1 MKFFLLAVA
10 LTIPL
15 HITFAEEL
23 SRDRQAILELSH
35 LAAPPLVVA
44 SDRLSRSSNIHS
56 LFFDALPYE
65 GKATKT
71 FAWLGMPEKKERHD
85 KVPGIILVHGGGGT
99 AFKEWVERWND
110 QGFAAMS
117 IAVEGQTDEK
127 DANAEHGCIP
137 TGWKQHTHSGPY
149 RIGIYGDSDKPLKDQ
164 WMYHAVADTILAHS
178 LLRSHPRVD
187 PENVGVMG
195 ISWGGVIVS
204 TAVGIDTRFAF
215 GIPTYGC
222 GSLADAANQYGKAL
236 GNNTMYRETW
246 DPMHYLSRA
255 TMPLL
260 WQSWPEDKH
269 FPLDCQALSY
279 KRSPG
284 PRLVSLRPGMGHGH
298 GPPWTHAD
306 SYAFARSIVKTGN
319 PWCAQKD
326 VAVKN
331 GTARA
336 SFSSSK
342 PFGKCCACVHI

>member
-117 IAVEGQTDEK
+117 IAVEGQTD
-127 DANAEHGCIP
+127 
-137 TGWKQHTHSGPY
+137 
-149 RIGIYGDSDKPLKDQ
+149 
-164 WMYHAVADTILAHS
+164 
-178 LLRSHPRVD
+178 
-187 PENVGVMG
+187 
-195 ISWGGVIVS
+195 
-204 TAVGIDTRFAF
+204 
-215 GIPTYGC
+215 
-222 GSLADAANQYGKAL
+222 
-236 GNNTMYRETW
+236 
-246 DPMHYLSRA
+246 
-255 TMPLL
+255 
-260 WQSWPEDKH
+260 
-269 FPLDCQALSY
+269 
-279 KRSPG
+279 
-284 PRLVSLRPGMGHGH
+284 
-298 GPPWTHAD
+298 
-306 SYAFARSIVKTGN
+306 
-319 PWCAQKD
+319 
-326 VAVKN
+326 
-331 GTARA
+331 
-336 SFSSSK
+336 
-342 PFGKCCACVHI
+342 